1 MSQLLHAGIVAA
13 RRQLAALVVFTL
25 VLSLAAQI
33 TENSWASTT
42 PLLPWGCLLVAFGFA
57 LTSSRSIEVT
67 ARRIRRGS
75 DLLQVVGTKH
85 VLMALTA
92 QFGLAAILLAIL
104 ALREPPNTIT
114 VVVEY
119 FGVGAAASIIWAGV
133 MSVGVACFGASAH
146 AALTAIEFDKRAQ

>member
-1 MSQLLHAGIVAA
+1 MPQLLHAGIVAA
-13 RRQLAALVVFTL
+13 RRQLAALVIFTL
-25 VLSLAAQI
+25 VLLLTAQI
-33 TENSWASTT
+33 TGNSLPSTT

-75 DLLQVVGTKH
+75 DLLQVVDTKH

-92 QFGLAAILLAIL
+92 QFGLGAILLAIL

-114 VVVEY
+114 IVVEY
-119 FGVGAAASIIWAGV
+119 FGVGSAASIIWAGA

-146 AALTAIEFDKRAQ
+146 AALKAVQFDKRAR

>member
-1 MSQLLHAGIVAA
+1 MPQLLHAGIVAA
-13 RRQLAALVVFTL
+13 RRQLAALVIFTL
-25 VLSLAAQI
+25 VLLLTAQI
-33 TENSWASTT
+33 TGNSLPSTT

-67 ARRIRRGS
+67 ARRIRRGF

-92 QFGLAAILLAIL
+92 QFGLGAILLAIL

-114 VVVEY
+114 IVVEY
-119 FGVGAAASIIWAGV
+119 FGVGSAASIIWAGA

-146 AALTAIEFDKRAQ
+146 AALKAVQFDKRAR

>member
-1 MSQLLHAGIVAA
+1 MPQLLHAGIVAA
-13 RRQLAALVVFTL
+13 RRQLAALVIFTL
-25 VLSLAAQI
+25 VLLLTAQI
-33 TENSWASTT
+33 TGNSLPSTT

-57 LTSSRSIEVT
+57 LTSSRSIEIT

-92 QFGLAAILLAIL
+92 QFGLGAILLAIL

-119 FGVGAAASIIWAGV
+119 FGVGSAASIIWAGA

-146 AALTAIEFDKRAQ
+146 AALKAVQFDKRAR

>member
-13 RRQLAALVVFTL
+13 RRQLAALMVFTL
-25 VLSLAAQI
+25 VLLLTAQI
-33 TENSWASTT
+33 TENSWPSTT

-57 LTSSRSIEVT
+57 LTSGRSIEVT

-75 DLLQVVGTKH
+75 DLFQLVGPKH

-104 ALREPPNTIT
+104 ALQERP
-114 VVVEY
+114 
-119 FGVGAAASIIWAGV
+119 
-133 MSVGVACFGASAH
+133 
-146 AALTAIEFDKRAQ
+146 KQ

>member
-1 MSQLLHAGIVAA
+1 MPQLLHAGIVAA
-13 RRQLAALVVFTL
+13 RRQLATLVVLTL
-25 VLSLAAQI
+25 VLLLTAQF
-33 TENSWASTT
+33 TENSWLSTT
-42 PLLPWGCLLVAFGFA
+42 PLLPWGCLLVALGFA
-57 LTSSRSIEVT
+57 LTSGRSIEVT

-75 DLLQVVGTKH
+75 DLFQVVGPKH

-119 FGVGAAASIIWAGV
+119 FGVGWAASIIWAGV

-146 AALTAIEFDKRAQ
+146 AILTAIEFDKRAQ